1 MKNLRRYAMNTLF
14 CFPPFAGILRDAK
27 CHRELRLSSLDRY
40 HTRVS
45 STRHI
50 WLNVHIAGDL
60 GYYSWRGRFSNYIL
74 GPPPGSLNNTFVLVS
89 PLCDVMT
96 ELGGVRRKTIA
107 QGFDRDWSE
116 ASDLTLA
123 TVR

>member
-1 MKNLRRYAMNTLF
+1 MGHPVRHTDENFKTLCNEYPF
-14 CFPPFAGILRDAK
+14 LFPPFAGILRDAK

-60 GYYSWRGRFSNYIL
+60 GYYSWRGRFSNYITW
-74 GPPPGSLNNTFVLVS
+74 P
-89 PLCDVMT
+89 
-96 ELGGVRRKTIA
+96 
-107 QGFDRDWSE
+107 
-116 ASDLTLA
+116 ASWFLE
-123 TVR
+123 